1 MTVKQNEFTLTPAFG
16 SSTFSYEVLVNDDTE
31 FINLIPTSGARIRV
45 NNVEVIS
52 GQPSQDITLRS
63 GVNYAVVEVT
73 GLQKSSGGGSLAQT
87 TVRYI
92 VKIIRPSDA
101 ATGGELTYLGVSK
114 GTLSPVFR
122 SDVKNYNV
130 TVPYEVEDIDIVAE
144 SLKPSENLIKIDGS
158 VQASGAARKI
168 ALAEGKSTVIRVDNY
183 EAATAPAPSSTYT
196 ITVHRRA
203 AVAGLTELE
212 NIKLTA
218 YDSLRMFSLKEFSM
232 AMAPIQ

>member
-1 MTVKQNEFTLTPAFG
+1 M
-16 SSTFSYEVLVNDDTE
+16 LVNDDTE

-130 TVPYEVEDIDIVAE
+130 TVPYEVEDINIVAE
-144 SLKPSENLIKIDGS
+144 S
-158 VQASGAARKI
+158 
-168 ALAEGKSTVIRVDNY
+168 
-183 EAATAPAPSSTYT
+183 
-196 ITVHRRA
+196 H
-203 AVAGLTELE
+203 
-212 NIKLTA
+212 
-218 YDSLRMFSLKEFSM
+218 
-232 AMAPIQ
+232 